1 MADQEVIKHVKAA
14 ISTSRDKNK
23 SWQVK
28 LREILLEIVIIVF
41 AVSLSIWLHSWA
53 EGRKDRQDEHE
64 FLVGLKQDIGE
75 DMQEMQSDSLSN
87 ELRRRYSEY
96 FERVGGGEKVN
107 MDTANAYSWVFGSW
121 STIDPRISRFEALK
135 GSGKLGIIEDKDL
148 LNRITELY
156 AKDFPLIRN
165 LNQLASDL
173 KMNHMLPYLAAHAQ
187 LDAKGAITN
196 WDVLLRQSE
205 MRILVRTQ
213 GSLTDNLAAYGKA
226 IKHCRGILEEIGR
239 EVWGGRVRG

>member
-14 ISTSRDKNK
+14 IEASRDKKK
-23 SWQVK
+23 SIRHKIQ
-28 LREILLEIVIIVF
+28 EFLLEVLIIVF

-53 EGRKDRQDEHE
+53 EGRKDRQEERE
-64 FLVGLKQDIGE
+64 FLVGLKQDIEE

-87 ELRRRYSEY
+87 VLRQRYSEY
-96 FERVGGGEKVN
+96 FSRVGSGEKLN
-107 MDTANAYSWVFGSW
+107 NDTANAYSWVFGSW
-121 STIDPRISRFEALK
+121 STIDPRVSRFEALK
-135 GSGKLGIIEDKDL
+135 GSGKLGIIENKDL

-156 AKDFPLIRN
+156 AKDFPLIKN

-173 KMNHMLPYLAAHAQ
+173 KMNHMLPYLASHAE
-187 LDAKGAITN
+187 LDAKGAIKN

-213 GSLTDNLAAYGKA
+213 GSLIDNLAAYGKA
-226 IKHCRGILEEIGR
+226 IKHCRGIVAEIEKEIGR
-239 EVWGGRVRG
+239 